1 MDLTDN
7 AVLVFAD
14 RELQPNLRFT
24 GTIPDDFLI
33 ARFLCW
39 PNHSAEEAVENCVKN
54 CGLAALIQSGDENY
68 SFWKADGLFQVELL
82 EIRRLEAEEL
92 QLTPFSCSFA
102 TVFFQASWTS
112 GFSVS
117 CAFSSSPWNVLSISC
132 SGVVLGRDSSGACVR
147 TFSPCSS
154 NSTWKNLSSV
164 KDCSAERL

>member
-1 MDLTDN
+1 MNITDY
-7 AVLVFAD
+7 AVLFFAD

-39 PNHSAEEAVENCVKN
+39 PNHSAEEAVENRVKN
-54 CGLAALIQSGDENY
+54 RGLTALIQPSDDNY
-68 SFWKADGLFQVELL
+68 SLWKADGLFQVELL
-82 EIRRLEAEEL
+82 EVRRLEAEEL

-117 CAFSSSPWNVLSISC
+117 CAFSSSPLNVLSISC
-132 SGVVLGRDSSGACVR
+132 SVVVLGTDSRVACVG
-147 TFSPCSS
+147 TFSPFS
-154 NSTWKNLSSV
+154 LHSV
-164 KDCSAERL
+164 CM